1 MNGEAHHKVQAEHL
15 GRSAYLYVRQ
25 STLRQVRENVES
37 SQRQYGLRDQAL
49 ALGWPLK
56 QIVVIDCDQ
65 GQSGSGSV
73 EREGFQKLV
82 ADVSMNRAGIVM
94 GLEVSRLARNSSDW
108 HRLLEICAITK
119 TLLLDE
125 DGLYDP
131 SSFNDRLL
139 LGLKGTMSE
148 VELHLIRARLRGG
161 LLQKARRGELG
172 GRLPMGLVYGPRGQV
187 ELDPDSQV
195 QESFRHLFRTFQR
208 TGSALAV
215 VKTFRQ
221 EGLKFPHRV
230 WGGVHAGEIVWS
242 ELTHCR
248 VGWVLSSPRYAGAYG
263 FGRTRSVQLPGGRVK
278 RTKSK
283 VSPEEWY
290 AFIPNAHAGYISW
303 EEYQENQRKLKE
315 NATQYRCVRQRTAPR
330 EGPALLQGLAICGR
344 CGRRMNVQ
352 YHQRRGYLYP
362 DYICGQAACRYGE
375 KQCLRI
381 PGRDLDR
388 ALGDLLLATVSPLNL
403 EVALAIEREMQT
415 RLEEV
420 DRLRR
425 QVVQRAQQEADLSR
439 RRYLQ
444 VDPDNRLVA
453 DQLEADWN
461 NKLRALHTAQEEYE
475 RQKENEQRIFRAEQ
489 REKILALATD
499 FPRVWNDTNLP
510 HRERKRMAR
519 LLLEDVT
526 LQKED
531 RVIAQVRFRGGALT
545 TLELPLPLPFCVLS
559 RTRPEVVEA
568 IDDLLGEHEYQ
579 EIVELLNARGFRSGD
594 GLRFNVHIVGH
605 ICKQSGLKTRRQRLR
620 EKGLLTLKE
629 LARRIRVKTITLTN
643 WRREG
648 RIVGYRSNYRTEY
661 LYVEPT
667 LQQIATLT
675 GRSRN
680 EQKTST
686 KTR

>member
-15 GRSAYLYVRQ
+15 GRNAYLYVRQ
-25 STLRQVRENVES
+25 STLKQVRENVES

-49 ALGWPLK
+49 ALGWPLH

-82 ADVSMNRAGIVM
+82 AEVSMNRAGIVM

-172 GRLPMGLVYGPRGQV
+172 GRLPTGLVYGTREQV
-187 ELDPDSQV
+187 ELDPDAQV
-195 QESFRHLFRTFQR
+195 QESFRHLFRAFQR

-215 VKTFRQ
+215 VKAFRQ

-230 WGGVHAGEIVWS
+230 WGGEHAGEIVWA

-248 VGWVLSSPRYAGAYG
+248 AGWVLSCPRYAGAYG

-283 VSPEEWY
+283 VAPEEWY

-303 EEYQENQRKLKE
+303 EQYQENQNKLHE
-315 NATQYRCVRQRTAPR
+315 NATQYRCQHQRTPPR

-344 CGRRMNVQ
+344 CGRRMNVA

-362 DYICGQAACRYGE
+362 DYICGQGACRYGE

-381 PGRDLDR
+381 PGHDLDR
-388 ALGDLLLATVSPLNL
+388 ALGNLLLATVSPLNL
-403 EVALAIEREMQT
+403 QVALDIEREMQT
-415 RLEEV
+415 RLDEV

-461 NKLRALHTAQEEYE
+461 NKLRALHAAQEEYE
-475 RQKENEQRIFRAEQ
+475 HQKENEQAAFHAEQ
-489 REKILALATD
+489 REKIFALATD
-499 FPRVWNDTNLP
+499 FPRVWNDPNLP

-526 LQKED
+526 LQKEEK
-531 RVIAQVRFRGGALT
+531 VIAHVRFRGGAQT
-545 TLELPLPLPFCVLS
+545 TIELPLPLPFCVLS

-568 IDDLLGEHEYQ
+568 IDELLGDHEYQ
-579 EIVELLNARGFRSGD
+579 EIADLLNARGLRSGD
-594 GLRFNVHIVGH
+594 GRIFNRQIVGR
-605 ICKQSGLKTRRQRLR
+605 ICKQSGMKSRRQRLR

-629 LARRIRVKTITLTN
+629 LARKIRVKGIILSN

-648 RIVGYRSNYRTEY
+648 TIVGYRSNRKNEY
-661 LYVEPT
+661 LYVEPAQ
-667 LQQIATLT
+667 QQIAMLA
-675 GRSRN
+675 GRRRD
-680 EQKTST
+680 EQTS
-686 KTR
+686 